1 MDNYSKYT
9 PEKIKRLLKAYPEDL
24 LSQYVESRDIL
35 ESKLPEEIL
44 TQWENIGLEIAQLSS
59 RSWEPSLAYFSASVK
74 VQQYLPSGQFLGW
87 CKSSISL
94 SKDSGKIA
102 QYFLSSSPQTLS
114 LIHI

>member
-44 TQWENIGLEIAQLSS
+44 TQWENIGLEIAQ
-59 RSWEPSLAYFSASVK
+59 
-74 VQQYLPSGQFLGW
+74 
-87 CKSSISL
+87 
-94 SKDSGKIA
+94 
-102 QYFLSSSPQTLS
+102 
-114 LIHI
+114 